1 MDTQKIRD
9 EEMDL
14 VVEALSKESRLRK
27 EIRKKQIEKLKIE
40 QTEFLARFQD
50 LERQFIPVLKG
61 VDTDKPL
68 EKSYQLF

>member
-27 EIRKKQIEKLKIE
+27 EIRKEQTEKLKTK
-40 QTEFLARFQD
+40 QT
-50 LERQFIPVLKG
+50 I
-61 VDTDKPL
+61 
-68 EKSYQLF
+68 